1 MLPLEQQPSGTFSS
15 AFFRG
20 DEIVCGFANESSS
33 PMVIAL
39 DAGTGA
45 PQRALLPAGATVPAA
60 GGEVTETSPRSFES
74 ILFASDNVRNAARIC
89 GCCSRCSVVLLVSP
103 SLIAPAVAQGDEVQG
118 WLALPDGEEEGPYP
132 TILHTHGGPT
142 SIQMQSFNPAA
153 QAWLDAGFA
162 WCSVNYHGSTDFG
175 SAWEQ
180 SICKC
185 RRSLFHPLK
194 DASRNSCADGQLG
207 ELEVQDMAG
216 AHRYLVER
224 GVSKPEAIFLQGGS
238 YGGYLTLQGL
248 GVRPEL
254 WAGGMGTV
262 AIADW

>member
-1 MLPLEQQPSGTFSS
+1 M
-15 AFFRG
+15 
-20 DEIVCGFANESSS
+20 
-33 PMVIAL
+33 
-39 DAGTGA
+39 
-45 PQRALLPAGATVPAA
+45 
-60 GGEVTETSPRSFES
+60 
-74 ILFASDNVRNAARIC
+74 
-89 GCCSRCSVVLLVSP
+89 
-103 SLIAPAVAQGDEVQG
+103 QG

-194 DASRNSCADGQLG
+194 DASRRGCADGQLG

-224 GVSKPEAIFLQGGS
+224 GVSKPGAIFLQGGS

-262 AIADW
+262 AVAAW